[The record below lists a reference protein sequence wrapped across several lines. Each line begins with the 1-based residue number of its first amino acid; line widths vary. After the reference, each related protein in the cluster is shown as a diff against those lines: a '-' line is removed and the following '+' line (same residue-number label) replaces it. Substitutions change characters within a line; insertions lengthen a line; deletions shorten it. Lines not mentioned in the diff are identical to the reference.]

1 MTACPVPPGP
11 HPLRL
16 VGQLLLAG
24 GDPLGPL
31 LRLGKE
37 YPELAAVRVGERL
50 HVAGFGPRVHRAVLV
65 DREAAFARYH
75 RPSSKR
81 LYPQDLE
88 RLDGEPHRLV
98 RRQLAPLYARSRL
111 DDIADGLREMIE
123 RDCETWPPGAPV
135 DLAERLKQLVPRLL
149 VRAIAGVDPGD
160 EIYSIIRQV
169 RRRTSTPLAFIR
181 ESCPAD
187 LPWSAYRHRR
197 AYVRQLE
204 QFIGAAVE
212 AAPTGTIEPL
222 TDQVRIHATV
232 SVPGGAG
239 VTAAA
244 ATWAFYLL
252 ARHPAALGHLVTEL
266 GSPGDGRA
274 PTTPEILALPWLDQI
289 VKESLRL
296 YANVVVL
303 PRVAV
308 DTVQIDGYSI
318 PRGSYVALFPFVL
331 HRRPELFA
339 RSRSFVPERFAAD
352 PIEPPPFAYLPF
364 GAGPHNCLGQG
375 LAVII
380 LKLLLGTVLRQF
392 SLELEPRASLARRSI
407 LTQEIELRL
416 PVRLYSRAAARRLTS
431 ASCP

>member
-1 MTACPVPPGP
+1 MTAYPVPPGP
-11 HPLRL
+11 YPLTLAGR
-16 VGQLLLAG
+16 LLLAG

-31 LRLGKE
+31 LRLGYE
-37 YPELAAVRVGERL
+37 YPELAAVRIGGRL

-65 DREAAFARYH
+65 DQEAAFARYH

-111 DDIADGLREMIE
+111 DHTADELKEMIE
-123 RDCETWPPGAPV
+123 RDCETWPPGVPV
-135 DLAERLKQLVPRLL
+135 DLAERLKRLVPRLL
-149 VRAIAGVDPGD
+149 VRAIVGVDPGE
-160 EIYSIIRQV
+160 EICPIIRQI

-197 AYVRQLE
+197 AYVQQLE
-204 QFIGAAVE
+204 QLIGATAE
-212 AAPTGTIEPL
+212 AAPRDPIAPPR
-222 TDQVRIHATV
+222 DQVRVHATV

-266 GSPGDGRA
+266 GSPGDGPA
-274 PTTPEILALPWLDQI
+274 WSTEEIVTLPWLDQI

-308 DTVQIDGYSI
+308 DAVEIDGYAI

-331 HRRPELFA
+331 QRRPDLFQ
-339 RSRSFVPERFAAD
+339 RSRSFLPERFADDAA
-352 PIEPPPFAYLPF
+352 EPPPFAYLPF

-380 LKLLLGTVLRQF
+380 LKLLLGTVLRRF
-392 SLELEPRASLARRSI
+392 RLELGPRASLSRRSI
-407 LTQEIELRL
+407 LTQEIDLHL
-416 PVRLYSRAAARRLTS
+416 PVRLYPRAALWLAS
-431 ASCP
+431 ASRP